1 MNGAELAA
9 RFEREFGRLPDG
21 VWQAPGRV
29 NLIGEH
35 TDYNEGFVLP
45 FAIDKTARVAVA
57 VRPDSTARLLSTYG
71 DQGLATADLDALE
84 PGSAKGWT
92 KYPLGVVWALQ
103 QRGIAVPGLD
113 LLLDSDVPL
122 GAGLSSSHAIE
133 CAVITALNELTGAGM
148 APEEMVLATQRA
160 ENDFVG
166 APTGIMDQSA
176 SLRGSKGQAV
186 FLDCRDQSVRLVPFN
201 AEAAGLVMLVVDTK
215 VSHSHADG
223 GYASRRASC
232 ERGAELLGVKAL
244 RDVQVGDLEGATRLL
259 DEVTYR
265 RVRHVVTENSRV
277 LQTVE
282 LLASD
287 GPGAI
292 GALLDASHAS
302 MRDDFEISC
311 PELDLAVETARANGA
326 IGARMT
332 GGGFGGAAIA
342 LTPVAM
348 EQQVRAAVERAFAEA
363 GYTAPGIFTVTPA
376 AGAMRLQSGFPR
388 ESRGSPPCN
397 VHWQGPSALF
407 SKLRR
412 RTPG

>member
-1 MNGAELAA
+1 MSASPDPLTARTPLTNPAEPGTEDLDTAQPGTADLAA
-9 RFEREFGRLPDG
+9 RFGQEFGRLPDG

-57 VRPDSTARLLSTYG
+57 VRADSTVRLLSTYG
-71 DQGLATADLDALE
+71 DHGMVTADLGSLDAA
-84 PGSAKGWT
+84 SAKGWT
-92 KYPLGVVWALQ
+92 KYPLGVMWALQ
-103 QRGIAVPGLD
+103 QQGITVPGVD
-113 LLLDSDVPL
+113 LLLDSNVPL

-133 CAVITALNELTGAGM
+133 CAVISALNDLTGAGLE
-148 APEEMVLATQRA
+148 PEEMVLATQRA

-176 SLRGSKGQAV
+176 SLRGSKGHAV
-186 FLDCRDQSVRLVPFN
+186 FLDCRDQSVQLVPFE
-201 AEAAGLVMLVVDTK
+201 AEPAGLVMLVIDTN

-232 ERGAELLGVKAL
+232 ELGAEVLGVKAL
-244 RDVQVGDLEGATRLL
+244 RDVRLEDLEEAAGLL

-265 RVRHVVTENSRV
+265 RVRHIVTENDRV

-282 LLASD
+282 LLASA
-287 GPGAI
+287 GPGSI
-292 GALLDASHAS
+292 GALLDASHVS

-311 PELDLAVETARANGA
+311 PELDLAVATSRANGA

-342 LTPVAM
+342 LTPVTS
-348 EQQVRAAVERAFAEA
+348 EQQVRAAVVRAFEEA
-363 GYTAPGIFTVTPA
+363 GYAAPDIFTVTPA
-376 AGAMRLQSGFPR
+376 AGAMRIS
-388 ESRGSPPCN
+388 
-397 VHWQGPSALF
+397 
-407 SKLRR
+407 
-412 RTPG
+412 

>member
-342 LTPVAM
+342 LSPVAM

-376 AGAMRLQSGFPR
+376 AGAMRLQ
-388 ESRGSPPCN
+388 
-397 VHWQGPSALF
+397 
-407 SKLRR
+407 
-412 RTPG
+412 

>member
-1 MNGAELAA
+1 VSAAPDPLTTQAPPGAAELAA

-57 VRPDSTARLLSTYG
+57 VRPDSTVRLLSTYG
-71 DQGLATADLDALE
+71 DQGLVTADLAALT

-133 CAVITALNELTGAGM
+133 CAVITALNELTGAGLG
-148 APEEMVLATQRA
+148 PEDMVLATQRA

-176 SLRGSKGQAV
+176 SLRGSKGHAV
-186 FLDCRDQSVRLVPFN
+186 FLDCRDQSVQLVPFD
-201 AEAAGLVMLVVDTK
+201 AESAGLVMLVIDTK

-232 ERGAELLGVKAL
+232 ERGAEALGVKAL
-244 RDVQVGDLEGATRLL
+244 RDVEAGDLEEATSLL
-259 DEVTYR
+259 DELTYR

-292 GALLDASHAS
+292 GALLDASHVS

-311 PELDLAVETARANGA
+311 PELDLAVDTARANGA

-342 LTPVAM
+342 LTPVAA
-348 EQQVRAAVERAFAEA
+348 EQQVRAAVERAFSRA
-363 GYTAPGIFTVTPA
+363 GYTAPEIFTVTPA
-376 AGAMRLQSGFPR
+376 AGAKRIS
-388 ESRGSPPCN
+388 
-397 VHWQGPSALF
+397 
-407 SKLRR
+407 
-412 RTPG
+412 

>member
-1 MNGAELAA
+1 MNAAPAPKTSPGPAGSAHLAA
-9 RFEREFGRLPDG
+9 RFTQAFGAVPDG
-21 VWQAPGRV
+21 TWQAPGRV

-45 FAIDKTARVAVA
+45 FAIDRTARVAIG
-57 VRPDSTARLLSTYG
+57 VRRDTTVRLLSTYG
-71 DQGLATADLDALE
+71 DQGVVTTTLDALE

-92 KYPLGVVWALQ
+92 KYPLGVMWALR
-103 QRGIAVPGLD
+103 QRGIDVPGLD

-133 CAVITALNELTGAGM
+133 CAVVSALNELTGAGLT
-148 APEEMVLATQRA
+148 AQDMVLATQQA

-176 SLRGSKGQAV
+176 SLRGSKGHAV
-186 FLDCRDQSVRLVPFN
+186 FLDCRDQNASLVPF
-201 AEAAGLVMLVVDTK
+201 ETGPAGLIMLVIDTK

-232 ERGAELLGVKAL
+232 ELGAEVLGVRAL
-244 RDVQVGDLEGATRLL
+244 RDVQVADLEEASGLL
-259 DEVTYR
+259 DELTFR
-265 RVRHVVTENSRV
+265 RVRHVVTENDRV

-282 LLASD
+282 LLAAQ
-287 GPGAI
+287 GPAAI
-292 GALLDASHAS
+292 GALLDASHVS

-311 PELDLAVETARANGA
+311 PELDVAVDTARANGA

-342 LTPVAM
+342 LTPVGD
-348 EQQVRAAVERAFAEA
+348 EQKVRDAVVKAFADA
-363 GYTAPGIFTVTPA
+363 GFTAPDIFTVSPA
-376 AGAMRLQSGFPR
+376 AGAMRIS
-388 ESRGSPPCN
+388 
-397 VHWQGPSALF
+397 
-407 SKLRR
+407 
-412 RTPG
+412 

>member
-1 MNGAELAA
+1 MAELTA
-9 RFEREFGRLPDG
+9 RFEREFGTLPDG

-57 VRPDSTARLLSTYG
+57 VRQDSTVRLMSTYG
-71 DQGLATADLDALE
+71 DQGIFATDLTSLE
-84 PGSAKGWT
+84 PASAKGWT
-92 KYPLGVVWALQ
+92 KYPLGVIWALQ
-103 QRGIAVPGLD
+103 ERGITIPGLD
-113 LLLDSDVPL
+113 LLLDSNVPL

-133 CAVITALNELTGAGM
+133 CAVISALNELTGAGLE
-148 APEEMVLATQRA
+148 PEEMVLATQRA
-160 ENDFVG
+160 ENGFVG

-176 SLRGSKGQAV
+176 SLRGSKGHAV
-186 FLDCRDQSVRLVPFN
+186 FLDCRDQSVELVPFD
-201 AEAAGLVMLVVDTK
+201 AESAGLVMLVIDTK

-232 ERGAELLGVKAL
+232 ELGAELLGAKAL
-244 RDVQVGDLEGATRLL
+244 RDVQVGGLDRAKGLL
-259 DEVTYR
+259 DEVTFR
-265 RVRHVVTENSRV
+265 RVRHVVTENDRV

-282 LLASD
+282 LLTSD

-292 GALLDASHAS
+292 GELLDASHLS

-311 PELDLAVETARANGA
+311 PELDLAVAISRASGA

-342 LTPVAM
+342 LTPATA
-348 EQQVRAAVERAFAEA
+348 EQQVRTAVERAFSEA
-363 GYTAPGIFTVTPA
+363 GYRAPEIFTVAPA
-376 AGAMRLQSGFPR
+376 AGAMRVS
-388 ESRGSPPCN
+388 
-397 VHWQGPSALF
+397 
-407 SKLRR
+407 
-412 RTPG
+412 